1 MDAQQLQDR
10 LRIVLGWRVGPH
22 TAQYVLAR
30 LTSSK
35 GKAIK
40 VFANDART
48 GLPLYQTLNP
58 AQIAEAA
65 QPTLF

>member
-1 MDAQQLQDR
+1 MTNEEKT
-10 LRIVLGWRVGPH
+10 I
-22 TAQYVLAR
+22 YV
-30 LTSSK
+30 T
-35 GKAIK
+35 
-40 VFANDART
+40 RT